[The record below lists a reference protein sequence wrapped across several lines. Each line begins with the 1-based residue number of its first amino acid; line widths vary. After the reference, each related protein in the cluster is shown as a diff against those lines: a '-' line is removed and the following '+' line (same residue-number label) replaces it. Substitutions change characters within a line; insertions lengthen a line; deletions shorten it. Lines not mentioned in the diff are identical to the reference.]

1 MSSSPSR
8 IGISGQAGAAVKAA
22 PFLRAGGCLD
32 SGPGLPYRYDEEGEG
47 AYPEC
52 VIRRGRRR
60 LPRQRFSSTAKIGA
74 PAGRLGCGSATV
86 LVSRPARTRN
96 TAVESSDEV
105 IWRFKAAL
113 LPYPMTS
120 SAILTALAVPDTPYP
135 SARTSPSAP

>member
-8 IGISGQAGAAVKAA
+8 IGISGQARAAVKAA

-60 LPRQRFSSTAKIGA
+60 LPRQRFSSMAEIGVVCSLWLYV
-74 PAGRLGCGSATV
+74 PV
-86 LVSRPARTRN
+86 LVILNAC
-96 TAVESSDEV
+96 
-105 IWRFKAAL
+105 AL
-113 LPYPMTS
+113 RRL
-120 SAILTALAVPDTPYP
+120 
-135 SARTSPSAP
+135 RRGG

>member
-60 LPRQRFSSTAKIGA
+60 LPRQRFSCV
-74 PAGRLGCGSATV
+74 LGMLSSLGV
-86 LVSRPARTRN
+86 QVPRPT
-96 TAVESSDEV
+96 
-105 IWRFKAAL
+105 
-113 LPYPMTS
+113 
-120 SAILTALAVPDTPYP
+120 
-135 SARTSPSAP
+135 

>member
-52 VIRRGRRR
+52 VIRGGRRR
-60 LPRQRFSSTAKIGA
+60 LPRQRFSSTPKTGA
-74 PAGRLGCGSATV
+74 AESESTVHLQPRTGRQTLWG
-86 LVSRPARTRN
+86 
-96 TAVESSDEV
+96 TAVRAKLRRDGCLFGAGLTLRRGPE
-105 IWRFKAAL
+105 L
-113 LPYPMTS
+113 LSGDAGITF
-120 SAILTALAVPDTPYP
+120 
-135 SARTSPSAP
+135 

>member
-60 LPRQRFSSTAKIGA
+60 LPRQRVSSTAKIGA
-74 PAGRLGCGSATV
+74 AEVSTLRRAGLADGAKTGDGSRRAAVSGSA
-86 LVSRPARTRN
+86 
-96 TAVESSDEV
+96 D
-105 IWRFKAAL
+105 
-113 LPYPMTS
+113 
-120 SAILTALAVPDTPYP
+120 
-135 SARTSPSAP
+135 

>member
-74 PAGRLGCGSATV
+74 PIHPGDAEV
-86 LVSRPARTRN
+86 LVQDPAPTTRIRC
-96 TAVESSDEV
+96 S
-105 IWRFKAAL
+105 AAF
-113 LPYPMTS
+113 
-120 SAILTALAVPDTPYP
+120 VP
-135 SARTSPSAP
+135 